1 MAVSHQ
7 KNSRQQS
14 AVSSQKEDSC
24 LSGTSLLKADNREP
38 TAIPADSHRKFGG
51 NALESS
57 KSLAAW
63 QKSQRFIPGGVNSPV
78 RNFSKVGG
86 HPRFIERGE
95 GSKIYDIDGNE
106 YIDYVASWG
115 PLVLGHAHPS
125 VVEAIRST
133 ALDGTSFGAPTTRE
147 TELAEIIVDAVPSIE
162 KVRLVNSGTEATM
175 SAIRLARGY
184 TGRDKILK
192 IDGCYHGHVDYL
204 LAKAGSGVATFGLSD
219 SGGVPED
226 FARNT
231 LTVPFNDPDAV
242 REAIEANPDE
252 IACLI
257 LEPIMGNMGIIPPR
271 DGYLNQL
278 REITEEHGI
287 VLIFDEVITGF
298 RVAYGGAQ
306 SYYGVTPDMT
316 CLGKIIGGGLP
327 VGAYG
332 GKQDIMRCVAPEGD
346 VYQAGTLSGNPL
358 AVTAGITTLKKLAE
372 SGVYEKLESS
382 AAALADGLAEATQRH
397 GIDTWHSRVGSM
409 LMLYFTPETVTD
421 ADGARTA
428 DAERYQQYFWGLV
441 ERGIYVA
448 PSQFEAGFVSLVH
461 AEEDINATVQVATQV
476 LANLS

>member
-1 MAVSHQ
+1 M
-7 KNSRQQS
+7 
-14 AVSSQKEDSC
+14 
-24 LSGTSLLKADNREP
+24 
-38 TAIPADSHRKFGG
+38 
-51 NALESS
+51 ESS

-63 QKSQRFIPGGVNSPV
+63 QKSQQFIPGGVNSPV
-78 RNFSKVGG
+78 RNFSKVEG
-86 HPRFIERGE
+86 HPRFIERGD

-115 PLVLGHAHPS
+115 PLVLGHAYPS
-125 VVEAIRST
+125 VIEAISSV
-133 ALDGTSFGAPTTRE
+133 AANGTSFGAPTTRE
-147 TELAEIIVDAVPSIE
+147 TELAETIVNAVPSIE
-162 KVRLVNSGTEATM
+162 QVRLVNSGTEATM
-175 SAIRLARGY
+175 TAIRVARGY

-231 LTVPFNDPDAV
+231 LTVPFNNADAV
-242 REAIEANPDE
+242 REAVEAHPDE

-271 DGYLNQL
+271 EGYLNQL
-278 REITEEHGI
+278 REITEGHGI

-306 SYYGVTPDMT
+306 SYYNVTPDMT

-332 GKQDIMRCVAPEGD
+332 GKRDIMRCVAPEGD

-358 AVTAGITTLKKLAE
+358 AVTAGIATLKCLAE
-372 SGVYEKLESS
+372 PGVYEHLESR
-382 AAALADGLAEATQRH
+382 AAALAEGLTESTQKH
-397 GIDTWHSRVGSM
+397 GIDAWHSRVGSM

-428 DAERYQQYFWGLV
+428 DTERFQHYFWGLL
-441 ERGIYVA
+441 ERGVYVA

-461 AEEDINATVQVATQV
+461 SEEDINNTVEAATQV
-476 LANLS
+476 LANLV

>member
-1 MAVSHQ
+1 M
-7 KNSRQQS
+7 
-14 AVSSQKEDSC
+14 ED
-24 LSGTSLLKADNREP
+24 
-38 TAIPADSHRKFGG
+38 
-51 NALESS
+51 S

-63 QKSQRFIPGGVNSPV
+63 QKSQQFIPGGVNSPV
-78 RNFSKVGG
+78 RNFSKVGS
-86 HPRFIERGE
+86 HPRFIARGA
-95 GSKIYDIDGNE
+95 GAKVYDIDGNE

-125 VVEAIRST
+125 VVAAIG
-133 ALDGTSFGAPTTRE
+133 AAAANGTSFGAPTTLE
-147 TELAEIIVDAVPSIE
+147 TELAEIIVNAVPSIE
-162 KVRLVNSGTEATM
+162 QVRLVNSGTEATM
-175 SAIRLARGY
+175 TAIRVARGY
-184 TGRDKILK
+184 TGRDKIIK

-231 LTVPFNDPDAV
+231 LTVPFNNPDAV
-242 REAIEANPDE
+242 RQAIEANPDE

-271 DGYLNQL
+271 DGYLDEL
-278 REITEEHGI
+278 REITEAHGV

-306 SYYGVTPDMT
+306 SHYNVTPDMT

-332 GKQDIMRCVAPEGD
+332 GKRDIMRCVAPEGD

-372 SGVYEKLESS
+372 PGVYEKLENS
-382 AAALADGLAEATQRH
+382 AAALADGLAEATEKH
-397 GIDTWHSRVGSM
+397 GVEAWHSRIGSM
-409 LMLYFTPETVTD
+409 LMLYFTSETVTD

-428 DAERYQQYFWGLV
+428 DTDRFQQYFWGLV
-441 ERGIYVA
+441 ARGIYVA

-461 AEEDINATVQVATQV
+461 SEDDINKTVQAATQV
-476 LANLS
+476 LADF

>member
-1 MAVSHQ
+1 MQS
-7 KNSRQQS
+7 SRSLS
-14 AVSSQKEDSC
+14 AW
-24 LSGTSLLKADNREP
+24 N
-38 TAIPADSHRKFGG
+38 
-51 NALESS
+51 
-57 KSLAAW
+57 
-63 QKSQRFIPGGVNSPV
+63 KSQQYIPGGVNSPV
-78 RNFSKVGG
+78 RNFSKVEG
-86 HPRFIERGE
+86 HPRFIDRGQ

-115 PLVLGHAHPS
+115 PLVLGHAHPD
-125 VVEAIRST
+125 VVAAIS
-133 ALDGTSFGAPTTRE
+133 AAASHGTSFGAPTTLE
-147 TELAEIIVDAVPSIE
+147 TELAEIIVNAVPSIE

-175 SAIRLARGY
+175 SAIRVARGY
-184 TGRDKILK
+184 TGRDKIVK

-226 FARNT
+226 FAKNT
-231 LTVPFNDPDAV
+231 LTIPFNDPAAL
-242 REAIEANPDE
+242 RTTIEANQDE

-257 LEPIMGNMGIIPPR
+257 LEPIMGNMGIIPPH
-271 DGYLNQL
+271 DGYLNEI
-278 REITEEHGI
+278 REITEENGI

-306 SYYGVTPDMT
+306 TYFDVIPDMT

-332 GKQDIMRCVAPEGD
+332 GKHEIMKYVAPEGD

-358 AVTAGITTLKKLAE
+358 AVTAGITTLNNLAE
-372 SGVYEKLESS
+372 QGVYEKLEEKASALAEGL
-382 AAALADGLAEATQRH
+382 AAATKKH
-397 GIDTWHSRVGSM
+397 NIDAWHSRVGSM

-428 DAERYQQYFWGLV
+428 DTDRFRQYFWGLL
-441 ERGIYVA
+441 ENGIYIA

-461 AEEDINATVQVATQV
+461 TDEDINVTVSAASEV
-476 LANLS
+476 LSKLQNS

>member
-1 MAVSHQ
+1 
-7 KNSRQQS
+7 
-14 AVSSQKEDSC
+14 
-24 LSGTSLLKADNREP
+24 
-38 TAIPADSHRKFGG
+38 
-51 NALESS
+51 LESS

-63 QKSQRFIPGGVNSPV
+63 QKAQQFIPGGVNSPV

-86 HPRFIERGE
+86 HPRFIARGE
-95 GSKIYDIDGNE
+95 GSKIYDIDGNA

-115 PLVLGHAHPS
+115 PLVLGHAHPN
-125 VVEAIRST
+125 VVEAIR
-133 ALDGTSFGAPTTRE
+133 AVAANGTSFGAPTTLE
-147 TELAEIIVDAVPSIE
+147 TELAEIIVNAVPSIE
-162 KVRLVNSGTEATM
+162 RVRLVNSGTEATM
-175 SAIRLARGY
+175 SAIRVARGY

-192 IDGCYHGHVDYL
+192 VDGCYHGHVDYL

-231 LTVPFNDPDAV
+231 LTVPFNNPDAV
-242 REAIEANPDE
+242 REAVEANPNE

-257 LEPIMGNMGIIPPR
+257 LEPIMGNMGIVPPR
-271 DGYLNQL
+271 DGYLNEL
-278 REITEEHGI
+278 REITEQHGI

-306 SYYGVTPDMT
+306 TRYNVTPDMT

-332 GKQDIMRCVAPEGD
+332 GKQEIMQCVAPEGD

-372 SGVYEKLESS
+372 PGVYEHLESR
-382 AAALADGLAEATQRH
+382 AAALADSLAAATEKH
-397 GIDTWHSRVGSM
+397 GIDAWHSRVGSM

-428 DAERYQQYFWGLV
+428 DTERYRKYFWGLA
-441 ERGIYVA
+441 ERGVYVA

-461 AEEDINATVQVATQV
+461 SEDDINKTVQAATQV
-476 LANLS
+476 LANL

>member
-1 MAVSHQ
+1 M
-7 KNSRQQS
+7 
-14 AVSSQKEDSC
+14 
-24 LSGTSLLKADNREP
+24 
-38 TAIPADSHRKFGG
+38 
-51 NALESS
+51 ESS
-57 KSLAAW
+57 KSLTAW
-63 QKSQRFIPGGVNSPV
+63 EKSQQFIPGGVNSPV
-78 RNFSKVGG
+78 RNFSKVGE
-86 HPRFIERGE
+86 HPRFIARGE
-95 GSKIYDIDGNE
+95 GSKIYDIDGNA

-125 VVEAIRST
+125 VVAAIRST

-147 TELAEIIVDAVPSIE
+147 TELAEIIVNAVPSIE
-162 KVRLVNSGTEATM
+162 QVRLVNSGTEATM
-175 SAIRLARGY
+175 SAIRVARGY

-204 LAKAGSGVATFGLSD
+204 LAKAGSGIATFGLSD

-231 LTVPFNDPDAV
+231 LTVPFNNPDAV
-242 REAIEANPDE
+242 REAVEANADE

-271 DGYLNQL
+271 EGYLNQL

-306 SYYGVTPDMT
+306 SHYNVTPDMT

-332 GKQDIMRCVAPEGD
+332 GKRDIMRCVAPEGD

-372 SGVYEKLESS
+372 PGVYEHLENS
-382 AAALADGLAEATQRH
+382 AAALAEGLAKATQKHR
-397 GIDTWHSRVGSM
+397 IDAWHSRVGSM

-428 DAERYQQYFWGLV
+428 NTERFQQYFWGLIAQ
-441 ERGIYVA
+441 GIYVA

-461 AEEDINATVQVATQV
+461 SEEDINTTIQAATDV

>member
-1 MAVSHQ
+1 ME
-7 KNSRQQS
+7 SRKSLTAWQS
-14 AVSSQKEDSC
+14 AQ
-24 LSGTSLLKADNREP
+24 
-38 TAIPADSHRKFGG
+38 
-51 NALESS
+51 
-57 KSLAAW
+57 
-63 QKSQRFIPGGVNSPV
+63 QFIPGGVNSPV

-86 HPRFIERGE
+86 HPRFIARGE
-95 GSKIYDIDGNE
+95 GPKIYDIDGNE

-115 PLVLGHAHPS
+115 PLILGHAHPS
-125 VVEAIRST
+125 VVEAIS
-133 ALDGTSFGAPTTRE
+133 AVAANGTSFGAPTTLE
-147 TELAEIIVDAVPSIE
+147 TELAEIIVNAVPSIE
-162 KVRLVNSGTEATM
+162 QVRLVNSGTEATM
-175 SAIRLARGY
+175 SAIRVARGY

-231 LTVPFNDPDAV
+231 LTVPFNNPDAV
-242 REAIEANPDE
+242 REAAEANPDE

-257 LEPIMGNMGIIPPR
+257 LEPIMGNMGIVPPR
-271 DGYLNQL
+271 DGYLNEL
-278 REITEEHGI
+278 REITEQHGI

-306 SYYGVTPDMT
+306 TRYNVTPDMT

-332 GKQDIMRCVAPEGD
+332 GKQEIMQCVAPEGD

-372 SGVYEKLESS
+372 PGVYEQLESRT
-382 AAALADGLAEATQRH
+382 AALSDGLAEATEKH
-397 GIDTWHSRVGSM
+397 GIDAWHSRVGSM

-428 DAERYQQYFWGLV
+428 DIERYRKYFWGLA
-441 ERGIYVA
+441 ERGVYVA
-448 PSQFEAGFVSLVH
+448 PSQFEAGFVSLAH
-461 AEEDINATVQVATQV
+461 DEDDINKTVQAATQV
-476 LANLS
+476 LARS

>member
-1 MAVSHQ
+1 M
-7 KNSRQQS
+7 
-14 AVSSQKEDSC
+14 
-24 LSGTSLLKADNREP
+24 
-38 TAIPADSHRKFGG
+38 
-51 NALESS
+51 ESS

-63 QKSQRFIPGGVNSPV
+63 QKSQQYIPGGVNSPV

-86 HPRFIERGE
+86 HPRFIARGE

-106 YIDYVASWG
+106 YVDYVASWG

-125 VVEAIRST
+125 IVEAIS
-133 ALDGTSFGAPTTRE
+133 AAAVNGTSFGAPTTLE
-147 TELAEIIVDAVPSIE
+147 TALAETIVDAVPSIE

-231 LTVPFNDPDAV
+231 LTVPFNNPDAV
-242 REAIEANPDE
+242 REAVAANPDE

-257 LEPIMGNMGIIPPR
+257 LEPIMGNMGIIPPH
-271 DGYLNQL
+271 DGYLEQL
-278 REITEEHGI
+278 REITEAHDI

-306 SYYGVTPDMT
+306 TYYNVTPDMT

-332 GKQDIMRCVAPEGD
+332 GKRDIMQCVAPEGD

-372 SGVYEKLESS
+372 PGTYEQLETR
-382 AAALADGLAEATQRH
+382 AAALAEGLAAATQKH
-397 GIDTWHSRVGSM
+397 GIDAWHSRVGSM

-428 DAERYQQYFWGLV
+428 DTERFEHYFWGLV
-441 ERGIYVA
+441 ERGVYVA

-461 AEEDINATVQVATQV
+461 SEDDINKTVQAATEV
-476 LANLS
+476 LANL

>member
-1 MAVSHQ
+1 M
-7 KNSRQQS
+7 
-14 AVSSQKEDSC
+14 
-24 LSGTSLLKADNREP
+24 
-38 TAIPADSHRKFGG
+38 
-51 NALESS
+51 ESS
-57 KSLAAW
+57 KSLTAW
-63 QKSQRFIPGGVNSPV
+63 QKSQQVIPGGVNSPV
-78 RNFSKVGG
+78 RNFSKVGE
-86 HPRFIERGE
+86 HPRFIARGE
-95 GSKIYDIDGNE
+95 GSKIYDLDGNA

-125 VVEAIRST
+125 VVAAIRST

-147 TELAEIIVDAVPSIE
+147 TELAEIIVNAVPSIE
-162 KVRLVNSGTEATM
+162 QVRLVNSGTEATM
-175 SAIRLARGY
+175 SAIRVARGY

-231 LTVPFNDPDAV
+231 LTVPFNNPEAI
-242 REAIEANPDE
+242 REAVEANPDE

-257 LEPIMGNMGIIPPR
+257 LEPIMGNMGIIPPHE
-271 DGYLNQL
+271 GYLNQL
-278 REITEEHGI
+278 REITEAHGI

-306 SYYGVTPDMT
+306 SYYNVTPDMT

-332 GKQDIMRCVAPEGD
+332 GKRDIMRCVAPEGD

-358 AVTAGITTLKKLAE
+358 AVTAGLTTLKKLAE
-372 SGVYEKLESS
+372 PGVYEHLENS
-382 AAALADGLAEATQRH
+382 AATLAEGLAKATQKHR
-397 GIDTWHSRVGSM
+397 IDAWHSRVGSM

-428 DAERYQQYFWGLV
+428 DTERFQQYFWGLIAQ
-441 ERGIYVA
+441 GIYVA

-461 AEEDINATVQVATQV
+461 SEADINTTVQAATDV

>member
-1 MAVSHQ
+1 M
-7 KNSRQQS
+7 
-14 AVSSQKEDSC
+14 
-24 LSGTSLLKADNREP
+24 
-38 TAIPADSHRKFGG
+38 
-51 NALESS
+51 ESS

-63 QKSQRFIPGGVNSPV
+63 QKSQQFIPGGVNSPV
-78 RNFSKVGG
+78 RNFSKVEG
-86 HPRFIERGE
+86 HPRFIARGD
-95 GSKIYDIDGNE
+95 GSKIYDIDDNE

-115 PLVLGHAHPS
+115 PLVLGHAYPS
-125 VVEAIRST
+125 VIEAINSV
-133 ALDGTSFGAPTTRE
+133 AANGTSFGAPTPLE
-147 TELAEIIVDAVPSIE
+147 TKLAETIVNAVPSIE
-162 KVRLVNSGTEATM
+162 QVRLVNSGTEATM
-175 SAIRLARGY
+175 SAIRVARGY

-231 LTVPFNDPDAV
+231 LTVPFNNPDAV

-271 DGYLNQL
+271 EGYLDQL

-306 SYYGVTPDMT
+306 SHYNVTPDMT

-332 GKQDIMRCVAPEGD
+332 GKRDIMRCVAPEGD

-358 AVTAGITTLKKLAE
+358 AVTAGIATLKRLAE
-372 SGVYEKLESS
+372 PGVYEQLESR
-382 AAALADGLAEATQRH
+382 AAALADGLAEATQRY
-397 GIDTWHSRVGSM
+397 GIDAWHSRVGSM

-428 DAERYQQYFWGLV
+428 DTERFQQYFWGLL
-441 ERGIYVA
+441 ERGVYVA

-461 AEEDINATVQVATQV
+461 SEEDINNTVQAATQA
-476 LANLS
+476 LANLV

>member
-1 MAVSHQ
+1 M
-7 KNSRQQS
+7 
-14 AVSSQKEDSC
+14 ED
-24 LSGTSLLKADNREP
+24 
-38 TAIPADSHRKFGG
+38 
-51 NALESS
+51 S

-63 QKSQRFIPGGVNSPV
+63 QQSQQFIPGGVNSPV
-78 RNFSKVGG
+78 RNFSKVGR
-86 HPRFIERGE
+86 HPRFIDRGA
-95 GSKIYDIDGNE
+95 GSKVYDIDGNE
-106 YIDYVASWG
+106 YIDYLASWG
-115 PLVLGHAHPS
+115 PLILGHAHP
-125 VVEAIRST
+125 VVIDAINAA
-133 ALDGTSFGAPTTRE
+133 ALRGTSFGAPTTLE
-147 TELAEIIVDAVPSIE
+147 TELAEIIANAVPSIE
-162 KVRLVNSGTEATM
+162 QVRLVSSGTEATM

-184 TGRDKILK
+184 TGRDKIIK

-231 LTVPFNDPDAV
+231 LTVPFNDADAV
-242 REAIEANPDE
+242 KTTIDANPE
-252 IACLI
+252 GIACLI

-271 DGYLNQL
+271 DGYLAQL
-278 REITEEHGI
+278 REITEAHGI

-306 SYYGVTPDMT
+306 TYYNVTPDMT

-332 GKQDIMRCVAPEGD
+332 GKREIMRCVAPEGD

-358 AVTAGITTLKKLAE
+358 AVTAGITTLKQLAE
-372 SGVYEKLESS
+372 PGVYAQLEDR
-382 AAALADGLAEATQRH
+382 AAALADGLAAATQKH
-397 GIDTWHSRVGSM
+397 GIDAWHSRVGSM

-428 DAERYQQYFWGLV
+428 DTERYRQYFWGLV
-441 ERGIYVA
+441 ERGVYVA

-461 AEEDINATVQVATQV
+461 SEEDIEKTVQAATQV
-476 LANLS
+476 LANF

>member
-1 MAVSHQ
+1 M
-7 KNSRQQS
+7 
-14 AVSSQKEDSC
+14 ED
-24 LSGTSLLKADNREP
+24 
-38 TAIPADSHRKFGG
+38 
-51 NALESS
+51 S

-63 QKSQRFIPGGVNSPV
+63 QKSQQFIPGGVNSPV
-78 RNFSKVGG
+78 RNFSKVGS
-86 HPRFIERGE
+86 HPRFIARGA
-95 GSKIYDIDGNE
+95 GAKVYDIDGNE

-125 VVEAIRST
+125 VVSAIG
-133 ALDGTSFGAPTTRE
+133 AAAANGTSFGAPTTLE
-147 TELAEIIVDAVPSIE
+147 TELAEIIVNAVPSIE
-162 KVRLVNSGTEATM
+162 QVRLVNSGTEATM
-175 SAIRLARGY
+175 TAIRVARGY
-184 TGRDKILK
+184 TGRDKIIK

-231 LTVPFNDPDAV
+231 LTVPFNNPDAV
-242 REAIEANPDE
+242 RQAIEANPDE

-271 DGYLNQL
+271 DGYLNEL
-278 REITEEHGI
+278 REITEAHGV

-306 SYYGVTPDMT
+306 SRYNVRPDMT

-332 GKQDIMRCVAPEGD
+332 GKRDIMRCVAPEGD

-358 AVTAGITTLKKLAE
+358 AVTAGITTLQKLAE
-372 SGVYEKLESS
+372 PGVYEKLENS
-382 AAALADGLAEATQRH
+382 AAALADGLAEATKKH
-397 GIDTWHSRVGSM
+397 GIDAWHSRVGSM

-428 DAERYQQYFWGLV
+428 DTDCFQQYFWGLV
-441 ERGIYVA
+441 KRGVYVA

-461 AEEDINATVQVATQV
+461 SQEDIDTTIQAASQV
-476 LANLS
+476 LADLS

>member
-1 MAVSHQ
+1 M
-7 KNSRQQS
+7 
-14 AVSSQKEDSC
+14 
-24 LSGTSLLKADNREP
+24 
-38 TAIPADSHRKFGG
+38 
-51 NALESS
+51 ESN

-63 QKSQRFIPGGVNSPV
+63 QKAQQFIPGGVNSPV
-78 RNFSKVGG
+78 RNFSKVGE
-86 HPRFIERGE
+86 HPRFIARGE

-125 VVEAIRST
+125 VVEVIST
-133 ALDGTSFGAPTTRE
+133 AAANGTSFGAPTTLE
-147 TELAEIIVDAVPSIE
+147 TELAEIIVNAVPSIE
-162 KVRLVNSGTEATM
+162 RVRLVNSGTEATM
-175 SAIRLARGY
+175 SAIRVARGY

-231 LTVPFNDPDAV
+231 LTVPFNNTAAV

-257 LEPIMGNMGIIPPR
+257 LEPIMGNMGIIPPQ
-271 DGYLNQL
+271 DGYLNEL
-278 REITEEHGI
+278 REITEQHQV

-306 SYYGVTPDMT
+306 TRYNITPDMT

-332 GKQDIMRCVAPEGD
+332 GKRKIMQCVAPEGD

-358 AVTAGITTLKKLAE
+358 AVTAGIATLKKLAE
-372 SGVYEKLESS
+372 PGVYEQLESR
-382 AAALADGLAEATQRH
+382 AATLAEGLAEATEKY
-397 GIDTWHSRVGSM
+397 GIDAWHSRVGSM

-428 DAERYQQYFWGLV
+428 DTERFRQYFWGLAEHGV
-441 ERGIYVA
+441 YVA

-461 AEEDINATVQVATQV
+461 SEDDINKTVQAATQV
-476 LANLS
+476 LANL

>member
-1 MAVSHQ
+1 MES
-7 KNSRQQS
+7 NRSLS
-14 AVSSQKEDSC
+14 AW
-24 LSGTSLLKADNREP
+24 N
-38 TAIPADSHRKFGG
+38 
-51 NALESS
+51 
-57 KSLAAW
+57 
-63 QKSQRFIPGGVNSPV
+63 KSQQYIPGGVNSPV

-86 HPRFIERGE
+86 HPRFIESGK

-115 PLVLGHAHPS
+115 PLILGHAHPN
-125 VVEAIRST
+125 VVEAISN
-133 ALDGTSFGAPTTRE
+133 AAAQGTSFGAPTTLE
-147 TELAEIIVDAVPSIE
+147 TELAEIIVNAVPSIE

-175 SAIRLARGY
+175 SAIRVARGY

-231 LTVPFNDPDAV
+231 LTVPFNDAEAV
-242 REAIEANPDE
+242 KKTIEANPDE

-271 DGYLNQL
+271 DGYLNEL
-278 REITEEHGI
+278 RKITEQHGI

-306 SYYGVTPDMT
+306 SLYNVTPDMT

-332 GKQDIMRCVAPEGD
+332 GKRDIMRCVAPEGD

-358 AVTAGITTLKKLAE
+358 AVSAGLTTLKELAAPR
-372 SGVYEKLESS
+372 VYDKLETQ
-382 AAALADGLAEATQRH
+382 AADLADGLADATKKH
-397 GIDTWHSRVGSM
+397 GIDAWHSRVGSM
-409 LMLYFTPETVTD
+409 LMLYFTSESVTD

-428 DAERYQQYFWGLV
+428 DTDRYREYFWGLLENGV
-441 ERGIYVA
+441 YVA

-461 AEEDINATVQVATQV
+461 FEDEINTTIQAATEVIAK
-476 LANLS
+476 L

>member
-1 MAVSHQ
+1 MVLTVLSETSV
-7 KNSRQQS
+7 KS
-14 AVSSQKEDSC
+14 AA
-24 LSGTSLLKADNREP
+24 T
-38 TAIPADSHRKFGG
+38 
-51 NALESS
+51 
-57 KSLAAW
+57 
-63 QKSQRFIPGGVNSPV
+63 
-78 RNFSKVGG
+78 
-86 HPRFIERGE
+86 PRFIARGA

-125 VVEAIRST
+125 IVEAISAA
-133 ALDGTSFGAPTTRE
+133 ALNGTSFGAPTTLE

-162 KVRLVNSGTEATM
+162 QVRLVNSGTEATM
-175 SAIRLARGY
+175 SAIRVARGY
-184 TGRDKILK
+184 TGRDKIIK

-231 LTVPFNDPDAV
+231 LTVPFNNPAAV

-271 DGYLNQL
+271 DGYLNEL
-278 REITEEHGI
+278 REITEAHGI

-306 SYYGVTPDMT
+306 SYYNVTPDMT

-332 GKQDIMRCVAPEGD
+332 GKRDIMRCVAPEGD

-358 AVTAGITTLKKLAE
+358 AVTAGLTMLKHLAE
-372 SGVYEKLESS
+372 PGVYASLK
-382 AAALADGLAEATQRH
+382 ALL
-397 GIDTWHSRVGSM
+397 
-409 LMLYFTPETVTD
+409 L
-421 ADGARTA
+421 
-428 DAERYQQYFWGLV
+428 
-441 ERGIYVA
+441 
-448 PSQFEAGFVSLVH
+448 PSQMDLLRQPKST
-461 AEEDINATVQVATQV
+461 N
-476 LANLS
+476 